1 MFWSFQGISG
11 SAVSHPGQET
21 IDMPNRVLLGLLR
34 LSFKALFL
42 FDKGKEVPL
51 CRESIKNILI
61 VNTTAIG
68 DTLLS
73 TPAIRA
79 IRNGFPGAR
88 VSALVSKDAKAI
100 LLNNPNLDEL
110 MEHPSKVDIF
120 YIFKF
125 PSLLYNLRKRA
136 FDLVVILHAN
146 DPDAAPLA
154 YLSGA
159 PHRMGWAESRLSFL
173 HTIPVRTRVPGAHI
187 IDTRLKNLEVL
198 GIKNNDRK
206 MELHLSSEEEDT
218 ADRLAERLDLTGETF
233 IGLHPFGNKV
243 NRWWPEDNV
252 IGFCNMVDKRFGW
265 RVVIFG
271 GSKESRFAEGMARRA
286 KAIVVTVT
294 GGLSI
299 RESAA
304 LIKRCLL
311 FISTDS
317 GPMHI
322 AQALGIPLIAL
333 FGPND
338 PTTVSPL
345 IEPYEIIQRHLSCVP
360 CNSKTCD
367 RDIECMKQITPEDV
381 LEAINALCKKVKI
394 GSYV

>member
-1 MFWSFQGISG
+1 
-11 SAVSHPGQET
+11 
-21 IDMPNRVLLGLLR
+21 MPNRVLLGLLKF
-34 LSFKALFL
+34 SFKTILIFVRR
-42 FDKGKEVPL
+42 DKPHFS
-51 CRESIKNILI
+51 RELIKNILI

-79 IRNGFPGAR
+79 IRKGFPGAR
-88 VSALVSKDAKAI
+88 VSALVGKDAKAV
-100 LLNNPNLDEL
+100 LLGSPHLDEL
-110 MEHPSKVDIF
+110 IEHPGRVDIF
-120 YIFKF
+120 YLFKL
-125 PSLLYNLRKRA
+125 PSLLYNLRRRV

-146 DPDAAPLA
+146 DPDAGPLA

-159 PHRMGWAESRLSFL
+159 PHRVGWAESRLSFL
-173 HTIPVRTRVPGAHI
+173 YTIPVRTRVPGSHV
-187 IDTRLKNLEVL
+187 IDIRLKNLEPL
-198 GIKNNDRK
+198 GIRSNDRR
-206 MELHLSSEEEDT
+206 MELHLSSEEED
-218 ADRLAERLDLTGETF
+218 AANRLIEGLGLIGETF
-233 IGLHPFGNKV
+233 IGLHPFGSKV

-252 IGFCNMVDKRFGW
+252 VGFCNMVGKRFGW

-271 GSKESRFAEGMARRA
+271 GSKESRFAEDMTRRA
-286 KAIVVTVT
+286 KAMVVTIA

-304 LIKRCLL
+304 LIKRCIL

-322 AQALGIPLIAL
+322 SQAMGVPTIAL

-338 PTTVSPL
+338 PSTVSPL
-345 IEPYEIIQRHLSCVP
+345 IEPYEIIQKHLPCVP
-360 CNSKTCD
+360 CNSKICD
-367 RDIECMKQITPEDV
+367 RDIECMKGITPEDV
-381 LEAINALCKKVKI
+381 LEAINALFKKVRI

>member
-1 MFWSFQGISG
+1 
-11 SAVSHPGQET
+11 
-21 IDMPNRVLLGLLR
+21 MPNRVLLGLLQF
-34 LSFKALFL
+34 SFKTALL
-42 FDKGKEVPL
+42 LKRDKDVPF
-51 CRESIKNILI
+51 RRGSIKNILI

-79 IRNGFPGAR
+79 IRKGFPGAR
-88 VSALVSKDAKAI
+88 VSTLVSKEAKAV
-100 LLNNPNLDEL
+100 LLGNPHLDDFIDHPGRVNLSYL
-110 MEHPSKVDIF
+110 
-120 YIFKF
+120 FKL
-125 PSLLYNLRKRA
+125 PSLLRNLRRRA

-146 DPDAAPLA
+146 DPDAGPLA

-159 PHRMGWAESRLSFL
+159 THRMGWAESRLSFL

-187 IDTRLKNLEVL
+187 IDIRLKNLYVL
-198 GIKNNDRK
+198 GIKNNDRR
-206 MELHLSSEEEDT
+206 MELYLSREEEDT
-218 ADRLAERLDLTGETF
+218 AGRLVEGLGLTGETF
-233 IGLHPFGNKV
+233 IGLHPFGNRV

-265 RVVIFG
+265 RVIIFG
-271 GSKESRFAEGMARRA
+271 GSKESRFAEDMARKA
-286 KAIVVTVT
+286 KTGVVTVA
-294 GGLSI
+294 GRLSI

-322 AQALGIPLIAL
+322 TQALGIPLIAL

-338 PTTVSPL
+338 PTTVGPL
-345 IEPYEIIQRHLSCVP
+345 VEPYEIIQKHLLCVP

-367 RDIECMKQITPEDV
+367 RDIECMKGITPEDV
-381 LEAINALCKKVKI
+381 LEGINALCKKVGI